1 MLNFSKRSQGHFL
14 SALYS
19 ILRTNF
25 FKHLELSASV
35 SVNSNRGLKETP
47 EFLALVAMYF
57 MGRFSL
63 TVQKTFV
70 PGFIFTLFLSLVSHE
85 LGDTNLS
92 YVLPKKDRFLF
103 HRNLKKIIFILNCLL
118 FTLFIK
124 LKLMIP
130 AGNFDSDA

>member
-57 MGRFSL
+57 MGGFSL

-103 HRNLKKIIFILNCLL
+103 HRNLKI
-118 FTLFIK
+118 
-124 LKLMIP
+124 
-130 AGNFDSDA
+130 

>member
-25 FKHLELSASV
+25 FKELSASV
-35 SVNSNRGLKETP
+35 SVNSTRDLKGTR

-57 MGRFSL
+57 MGLFSL

-92 YVLPKKDRFLF
+92 YLLPKKDRFLF
-103 HRNLKKIIFILNCLL
+103 HKNLKI
-118 FTLFIK
+118 
-124 LKLMIP
+124 
-130 AGNFDSDA
+130 